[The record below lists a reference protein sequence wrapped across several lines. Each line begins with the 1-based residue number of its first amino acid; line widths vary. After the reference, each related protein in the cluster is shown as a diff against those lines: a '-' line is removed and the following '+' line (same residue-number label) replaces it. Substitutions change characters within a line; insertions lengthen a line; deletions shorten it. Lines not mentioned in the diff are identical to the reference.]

1 MRRVQ
6 GFGAGASVDKEV
18 LLAQTSLLNKK
29 STRLG
34 GFFVCKDATKKIFL
48 SFLNK
53 VSNSHGA

>member
-29 STRLG
+29 TPDWVVFCLYRG
-34 GFFVCKDATKKIFL
+34 YEKDIFVVI
-48 SFLNK
+48 
-53 VSNSHGA
+53 